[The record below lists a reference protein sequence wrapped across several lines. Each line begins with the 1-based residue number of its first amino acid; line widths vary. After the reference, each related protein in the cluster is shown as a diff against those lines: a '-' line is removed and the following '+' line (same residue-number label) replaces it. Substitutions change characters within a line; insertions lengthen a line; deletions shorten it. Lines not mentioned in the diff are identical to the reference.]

1 MERLAKKER
10 EVPIDLPLLVQTA
23 YPDLPEN
30 QRKVADVLLQRIREV
45 PFLSVIEL
53 EELSG
58 TSKATVVRLA
68 QSLGFSGYLELR
80 ERVREGA
87 QSQIT
92 ESRTFPLLSGETD
105 EETLT

>member
-1 MERLAKKER
+1 M
-10 EVPIDLPLLVQTA
+10 QSA
-23 YPDLPEN
+23 YPNLPEN

-53 EELSG
+53 EDLSG

-68 QSLGFSGYLELR
+68 QSLGFSGYHELR

-87 QSQIT
+87 QSEI
-92 ESRTFPLLSGETD
+92 SRCRDRFRCCRGKATRRRSRP
-105 EETLT
+105 